1 MSIELNAE
9 LREDMGKGASRRLRR
24 VNKIP
29 AIVYGAGKDPQNLT
43 LEQKDV
49 QYQMHNEA
57 FYTQVLA
64 LNVAGKKVDVLLR
77 DLQHH
82 PYKLDIMHMDF
93 LRVDAKKVVHV
104 HVPLHF
110 VGDEEAPGVKT
121 EGGAISHVV
130 SEVEVECLPKD
141 IPEFIEVDLSGMHMG
156 DIIHLSDLKIPAG
169 VELLALRQGEDHD
182 SAVAN
187 VHQRKAVEV
196 DEEAPEA
203 PEAPE
208 VEGEDEG
215 DKDKDK
221 D

>member
-82 PYKLDIMHMDF
+82 PYKIDIMHMDF

-110 VGDEEAPGVKT
+110 IGDEEAPGVKT

-156 DIIHLSDLKIPAG
+156 DIIHLSDLNIPAG

-208 VEGEDEG
+208 VASEDED

>member
-9 LREDMGKGASRRLRR
+9 LRDVKGKGASRRLRH

-29 AIVYGAGKDPQNLT
+29 AIVYGAGKEPQNIM

-57 FYTQVLA
+57 FYTQVLS
-64 LNVAGKKVDVLLR
+64 LNVVGKKVDVLLR

-82 PYKLDIMHMDF
+82 PYKIDIMHMDF

-110 VGDEEAPGVKT
+110 IGDEDAPGVKT

-156 DIIHLSDLKIPAG
+156 DIIHLTDLKMPAG
-169 VELLALRQGEDHD
+169 VELLALRHGEDHD
-182 SAVAN
+182 AAVAN
-187 VHQRKAVEV
+187 VHQRKTVEA
-196 DEEAPEA
+196 DETAPEA
-203 PEAPE
+203 PESAAE
-208 VEGEDEG
+208 NKAD
-215 DKDKDK
+215 DKDKD
-221 D
+221 